1 MQTISIQIDRE
12 SVKTALIL
20 PLCEGDCPTQVTIK
34 RGSTILTHV
43 LNITHRNNT
52 FLWKFVPN
60 S

>member
-1 MQTISIQIDRE
+1 MQTISIQIDQE

-20 PLCEGDCPTQVTIK
+20 PLCEGDRPTQVIIK
-34 RGSTILTHV
+34 RGSTILTDV
-43 LNITHRNNT
+43 PNTTHRNNT